1 MPGEPKSRCDDCGGE
16 ARFAPLFARGDLV
29 RCAACGAWAYRGP
42 TPSDPASL
50 YDEAYFNGAEYSDYA
65 AGAASQ
71 RLNFRRKLQVVLR
84 HGGLRAGD
92 ARMLELGCA
101 TGEFLSVAAEAGVP
115 RLLGIEP
122 SAYCR
127 DIAARRGLEVL
138 SPADPGKDAAI
149 AALRPNVVVAWD
161 VWEHL
166 PRPAGVFEDVL
177 SRCARDVT
185 VAISTVDAA
194 SLVARARRTRWR
206 QFHPPT
212 HLHYPTRRSFELFF
226 ASRGLR
232 VAHHG
237 SFGDY
242 RPLLEYARALG
253 VRPRRARGP
262 GLPWS
267 IPLYLN
273 LGDIQLV
280 VGRRNDA

>member
-127 DIAARRGLEVL
+127 DIAAR
-138 SPADPGKDAAI
+138 
-149 AALRPNVVVAWD
+149 
-161 VWEHL
+161 
-166 PRPAGVFEDVL
+166 
-177 SRCARDVT
+177 CARDVT

-237 SFGDY
+237 SFVDY

-280 VGRRNDA
+280 VGRREN